1 MLEYEI
7 LKYPD
12 SRLFKK
18 SEEVDNTMFNT
29 DILRNIIDRMFY
41 TMHLNEGIGLAAP
54 QVNIHKRII
63 VIRFDRYNLT
73 LINPTIIS
81 KSENL
86 QTFKEG
92 CLSVPNLNANVKRPK
107 EIEIEYYNIQ
117 GEKQQLKAEGLLSTC
132 IQHEIDHLNGVVYID
147 RLSNVNKYLISKKIK
162 KLKSNNLNKQ

>member
-1 MLEYEI
+1 MVSYEI

-18 SEEVDNTMFNT
+18 SEEVDSSMFNT
-29 DILRNIIDRMFY
+29 DILKNIIDRMFY
-41 TMHLNEGIGLAAP
+41 TMDLNEGIGLAAP

-63 VIRFDRYNLT
+63 VIRFDKYNLT
-73 LINPTIIS
+73 LINPVIIN

-92 CLSVPNLNANVKRPK
+92 CLSVPNVNANVKRPK
-107 EIEIEYYNIQ
+107 EIEIEYYNLN
-117 GEKQQLKAEGLLSTC
+117 GELQRLKAEGLLSTC

-162 KLKSNNLNKQ
+162 KLKSNNLNK

>member
-1 MLEYEI
+1 MVSYEI

-18 SEEVDNTMFNT
+18 SEEVDSSMFNT
-29 DILRNIIDRMFY
+29 DILKNIIDRMFY
-41 TMHLNEGIGLAAP
+41 TMDLNEGIGLAAP

-63 VIRFDRYNLT
+63 VIRFDKYNLT
-73 LINPTIIS
+73 LINPGIIN

-92 CLSVPNLNANVKRPK
+92 CLSVPNVNANVKRPK
-107 EIEIEYYNIQ
+107 EIEIEYYNLN
-117 GEKQQLKAEGLLSTC
+117 GELQRLKAEGLLSTC

-162 KLKSNNLNKQ
+162 KLKSNNLNK

>member
-1 MLEYEI
+1 MVSYEI

-18 SEEVDNTMFNT
+18 SEEVDSSMFST
-29 DILRNIIDRMFY
+29 DILKNIIDRMFY

-63 VIRFDRYNLT
+63 VIRFDKYNLT
-73 LINPTIIS
+73 LINPVIIN

-92 CLSVPNLNANVKRPK
+92 CLSVPNVNANVKRPK
-107 EIEIEYYNIQ
+107 EIEIEYYNLN
-117 GEKQQLKAEGLLSTC
+117 GELQRLKAEGLLSTC

-162 KLKSNNLNKQ
+162 KLKSNNLNK